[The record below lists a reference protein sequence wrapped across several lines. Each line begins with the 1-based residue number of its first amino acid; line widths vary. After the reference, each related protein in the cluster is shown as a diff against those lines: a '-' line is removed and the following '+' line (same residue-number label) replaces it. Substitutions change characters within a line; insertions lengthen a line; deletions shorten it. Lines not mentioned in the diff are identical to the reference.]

1 MKKSILSGASCLIL
15 PIIYLFFEIGCL
27 VLCYFYELAFPLL
40 IIISI
45 GFVATLILSSRIV
58 TIVTYDPEKE
68 TVSRRGL
75 FGGFHRELKV
85 ADIVRAEI
93 VMIPKEQEYI
103 LLIDNNQ
110 DQHFDSWLPSMP
122 IRVPN
127 NEKGREF
134 VAEFYP
140 HPLMQSSHP

>member
-1 MKKSILSGASCLIL
+1 MKKTILSGASFLFL
-15 PIIYLFFEIGCL
+15 PIMYLCLEVGCL
-27 VLCYFYELAFPLL
+27 VLCYFHEWAYLLL

-45 GFVATLILSSRIV
+45 GLVTTLILSSRIV
-58 TIVTYDPEKE
+58 TIVTYDSEKE

-75 FGGFHRELKV
+75 FGGFYREIMV
-85 ADIVRAEI
+85 SDMIRAEI

-127 NEKGREF
+127 NAKGREF
-134 VAEFYP
+134 VAAFYP
-140 HPLMQSSHP
+140 QPLIQTSHP

>member
-1 MKKSILSGASCLIL
+1 MKKTILSGASFLFL
-15 PIIYLFFEIGCL
+15 PIIYLCLEIGCL
-27 VLCYFYELAFPLL
+27 ILCHFYELGFPLL

-58 TIVTYDPEKE
+58 TIVTYDPEKV

-75 FGGFHRELKV
+75 FGGFHRKLMV
-85 ADIVRAEI
+85 CDIIRTEI

-110 DQHFDSWLPSMP
+110 DQHFDSWMPNMP